1 MGIIIVT
8 LYEKDAD
15 EEWNG
20 TEIFNKD
27 SSVVAKNQVM
37 KSRVCAEI
45 EFWMKQ
51 SQESYEKMSESN
63 KQKIADK
70 MKKLGEDI
78 KNMIF
83 FKILWMTMI

>member
-1 MGIIIVT
+1 
-8 LYEKDAD
+8 
-15 EEWNG
+15 
-20 TEIFNKD
+20 
-27 SSVVAKNQVM
+27 
-37 KSRVCAEI
+37 
-45 EFWMKQ
+45 
-51 SQESYEKMSESN
+51 MSESN